1 MTKRLTPKGET
12 SRQSIIQSAYQIF
25 LEKGYHAASIRDISQ
40 RCGLT
45 IGGVYAHFNGKE
57 DIFIEVL
64 KAYHPFRQV
73 IPAIASA
80 RGETSQELVYSM
92 ARGMIAA
99 LGSQREA
106 LNLFFT
112 EVVEFQGRHFALIFP
127 EVFPSLGSAMSGMFQ
142 PGANLRPISRP
153 TLIRSFFGYFFSYFM
168 TNVIFRDQLPND
180 DEALR
185 EFTDIYLNGIL
196 ARDGAPAA
204 QEESQPPQLDYDSPK
219 EIL

>member
-1 MTKRLTPKGET
+1 M
-12 SRQSIIQSAYQIF
+12 
-25 LEKGYHAASIRDISQ
+25 
-40 RCGLT
+40 
-45 IGGVYAHFNGKE
+45 
-57 DIFIEVL
+57 
-64 KAYHPFRQV
+64 
-73 IPAIASA
+73 
-80 RGETSQELVYSM
+80 
-92 ARGMIAA
+92 
-99 LGSQREA
+99 
-106 LNLFFT
+106 
-112 EVVEFQGRHFALIFP
+112 VEFQGRHFALIFP

-142 PGANLRPISRP
+142 PGAHLRPISRP